1 MPAIDATA
9 IKELLDQVDALKQGI
24 EAAGSEGRAK
34 LRDIKVDDVRTE
46 VLGPGGKLVDADW
59 ARLTGEKQTELH
71 ERLLQILDSLHA
83 AAGLDGPTD
92 PHHIM
97 YGTYASNRTIV
108 MWTATAFLVVAGLL
122 YGVVSRWGQATGTD
136 LAPRVD
142 SARVA
147 VARLDTAMG
156 VATKAAA
163 AESTARTRALAAV
176 DDAGR
181 QKAQQ
186 EVEVRARE
194 TATRRA
200 EVAVAEL
207 TASVAALGAIRTIG
221 LGPTESVVLLMVT
234 LLGALGGS
242 LHLLSSLTKYIG
254 NRQLK
259 RSWLLYYLSLPLAGA
274 ALAPV
279 VYMLLRVGILAPPG
293 ATSEGSQVANLN
305 LIGIY
310 AFAAMTGMF
319 AKTATDKLGEVFKT
333 VFRTDQTTKDTI
345 GADRPAVPRPATT

>member
-1 MPAIDATA
+1 MPPQRQKEVTMPAIDATA

-34 LRDIKVDDVRTE
+34 LRDIK
-46 VLGPGGKLVDADW
+46 
-59 ARLTGEKQTELH
+59 
-71 ERLLQILDSLHA
+71 
-83 AAGLDGPTD
+83 
-92 PHHIM
+92 
-97 YGTYASNRTIV
+97 
-108 MWTATAFLVVAGLL
+108 
-122 YGVVSRWGQATGTD
+122 
-136 LAPRVD
+136 
-142 SARVA
+142 
-147 VARLDTAMG
+147 
-156 VATKAAA
+156 
-163 AESTARTRALAAV
+163 V

-259 RSWLLYYLSLPLAGA
+259 RRWLLYYLSLPLAGA